1 MSRVYLAT
9 SAYIYLLLVNSKFI
23 VNRSVNIDQRNFTE
37 RNRAHLR
44 WHLTHTIPNPHPK
57 SDQESRSPSNFYSPT
72 TASLSHPKLSFFQD
86 FLERHSSS
94 DEDDDD
100 LGSRIAAA
108 AYAAED
114 VIETHIVDQID
125 QARSTSNRGVHIS
138 SVDWY
143 GGLER
148 VIQDMDLIRN
158 EVMEIKNIGAQ
169 HHDQLHTHSSVSI
182 ASVRPASKWQ
192 SNTAMAFDAVLIY
205 DVLDK
210 LTGQQ
215 HNLQVVSIVGMGGI
229 GKTTFAHNIYSNL
242 LIVQRF
248 DILAWVTISQEYSR
262 GSILQLLFQEIN
274 GSNHDLSEMSED
286 EIGERVRKELWDRRY
301 LIVMDDIWSIGAWDC
316 VKSFFPD
323 NNNGS
328 RIMITTRLSNLA
340 FELSTSQAIQMNF
353 LDGDKSWNLLCKI
366 VFGEELDC
374 PVELEDIGKEIARSC
389 RGLPL
394 SIVVVGGLLTKS
406 NRTRAHWEYILQNL
420 NSLINL
426 EDGEYC
432 LQILRT
438 SYKNL
443 PIHLKPCFLYMG
455 VLREYKK
462 IRVTKLIELWVAEGV
477 LRPNKDKRLEEVAEA
492 SDEDDDDLGSRIAA
506 AAYAAE
512 DVIETHIVDQIDQA
526 RSTSNRGVHISSV
539 DWYGGL
545 ERVIQDMD
553 LIRNEVM
560 EIKNIG
566 AQHHD
571 QLHTHSSVSIAS
583 VRPASKWQ
591 SNTAMAFDA
600 VLIYDV
606 LDKLT
611 GQQHNLQI
619 VSIVGMGGIEINGS
633 NHDLS
638 EMSEDEI
645 GERVRKEL
653 WDRRYLIVMDDIW
666 SIGAWDCVKS
676 FFPDNNNG
684 SRIMIT
690 TRLSNLAFELS
701 TSQAIQM
708 NFLDG
713 DKSWNLLCK
722 IVFGEELDC
731 PVELEDIGKE
741 IARSCRGLPLSIV
754 VVGGLLTKSNRT
766 RAHWEYI
773 LQNLNSIINLE
784 DGEYCLQILRTRVL
798 RPNKDKRLEEVADAY
813 INELIDRNLILVDK
827 LRWNG
832 KVKVCKIHDL
842 LRDLC
847 LREAQKERFLYV
859 LNYQRD
865 LNIPQCMNMERRIC
879 THDNTEEKYS
889 PALES
894 AMHTRSLIST
904 SGWPELVQSHCFRLL
919 RVYSGDNCVHC
930 GLAFVEAIFQ
940 KVNLRFL
947 SIVLR
952 LPKLSRF
959 PSSWLILWNLQTL
972 KVDNRYCT
980 PIMAPSEI
988 WEMPL
993 LRHVIINGLELPDPV
1008 CGENDLITLEDLHTI
1023 SSVRNFRCSNVVIK
1037 IIPNIKTLKLQYTI
1051 SCGEAESYNNFGL
1064 NNFGQLPKL
1073 QSLNLFFDSTAILD
1087 GEIFQCYLMQ
1097 NLSLPHSLKK
1107 LTLGGTKLN
1116 WEEYM
1121 TKIGF
1126 NIVLLSFVNFMKK
1139 MKLTQ
1144 MKIKKKMKLTQ
1155 MKNSV
1160 ITKLALSCLHLQFQ
1174 NLVASAAAVGP
1185 GVAVSAD
1192 DEAEQH

>member
-1 MSRVYLAT
+1 MAT
-9 SAYIYLLLVNSKFI
+9 YAALLSLIHTLNHIKNHPRPPISI
-23 VNRSVNIDQRNFTE
+23 HQQQLHS
-37 RNRAHLR
+37 
-44 WHLTHTIPNPHPK
+44 LTQN
-57 SDQESRSPSNFYSPT
+57 
-72 TASLSHPKLSFFQD
+72 LSFFQD

-100 LGSRIAAA
+100 LGTRIAHA

-138 SVDWY
+138 SVALY

-182 ASVRPASKWQ
+182 ASVRHASKWQ
-192 SNTAMAFDAVLIY
+192 NNTAMAFDEVLIY

-432 LQILRT
+432 LQILLT

-455 VLREYKK
+455 ILREDKK
-462 IRVTKLIELWVAEGV
+462 IRVTKLVELWVAEGV

-492 SDEDDDDLGSRIAA
+492 
-506 AAYAAE
+506 Y
-512 DVIETHIVDQIDQA
+512 ID
-526 RSTSNRGVHISSV
+526 
-539 DWYGGL
+539 
-545 ERVIQDMD
+545 
-553 LIRNEVM
+553 
-560 EIKNIG
+560 
-566 AQHHD
+566 
-571 QLHTHSSVSIAS
+571 
-583 VRPASKWQ
+583 
-591 SNTAMAFDA
+591 
-600 VLIYDV
+600 
-606 LDKLT
+606 
-611 GQQHNLQI
+611 
-619 VSIVGMGGIEINGS
+619 
-633 NHDLS
+633 
-638 EMSEDEI
+638 
-645 GERVRKEL
+645 
-653 WDRRYLIVMDDIW
+653 
-666 SIGAWDCVKS
+666 
-676 FFPDNNNG
+676 
-684 SRIMIT
+684 
-690 TRLSNLAFELS
+690 
-701 TSQAIQM
+701 
-708 NFLDG
+708 
-713 DKSWNLLCK
+713 
-722 IVFGEELDC
+722 
-731 PVELEDIGKE
+731 
-741 IARSCRGLPLSIV
+741 
-754 VVGGLLTKSNRT
+754 
-766 RAHWEYI
+766 
-773 LQNLNSIINLE
+773 
-784 DGEYCLQILRTRVL
+784 
-798 RPNKDKRLEEVADAY
+798 
-813 INELIDRNLILVDK
+813 ELIDRNLIFVDE

-847 LREAQKERFLYV
+847 LREAKKQRFLRV
-859 LNYQRD
+859 LKHQQG
-865 LNIPQCMNMERRIC
+865 LNVPQCMNMERRIC
-879 THDNTEEKYS
+879 IHHKAAEEYS

-894 AMHTRSLIST
+894 ALLTRSLIST
-904 SGWPELVQSHCFRLL
+904 LGWPELVQSHCFRLL
-919 RVYSGDNCVHC
+919 RVYSGGNYMHC
-930 GLAFVEAIFQ
+930 GLAVVEAIF
-940 KVNLRFL
+940 KKANLRFL
-947 SIVLR
+947 NIVLR
-952 LPKLSRF
+952 LPQLSRF
-959 PSSWLILWNLQTL
+959 PSSWFLSWNLQTL
-972 KVDNRYCT
+972 KVFIPSCWL
-980 PIMAPSEI
+980 PIIAPSEI
-988 WEMPL
+988 WEMLL
-993 LRHVIINGLELPDPV
+993 LRHVVINGLELPDPL
-1008 CGENDLITLEDLHTI
+1008 CGENNVILEDLQTLSGI
-1023 SSVRNFRCSNVVIK
+1023 RNLKCSEAVTK
-1037 IIPNIKTLKLQYTI
+1037 RIPNIKKLKLQYKI
-1051 SCGEAESYNNFGL
+1051 SCGEAEYYNNFGL
-1064 NNFGQLPKL
+1064 NNFGHLPKL
-1073 QSLNLFFDSTAILD
+1073 QSLNLFFHHTTILSN
-1087 GEIFQCYLMQ
+1087 EIFQCYLMQ

-1107 LTLGGTKLN
+1107 LTLGGTGLK
-1116 WEEYM
+1116 WEECM
-1121 TKIGF
+1121 TKIGP
-1126 NIVLLSFVNFMKK
+1126 LPL
-1139 MKLTQ
+1139 
-1144 MKIKKKMKLTQ
+1144 
-1155 MKNSV
+1155 
-1160 ITKLALSCLHLQFQ
+1160 LQFLRLCNEACCGAEWETVEGQ
-1174 NLVASAAAVGP
+1174 FCSLKFLQIDECYGLSYWRTEDTHFPRLEHLVLRDLAVLEEIPLSIGDIPTLKSIRVDNCSTSAED
-1185 GVAVSAD
+1185 SAKLVI
-1192 DEAEQH
+1192 HKVPSSMMHYLM

>member
-1 MSRVYLAT
+1 MASYA
-9 SAYIYLLLVNSKFI
+9 ALLSLMHTLNQIKNHPRPPISI
-23 VNRSVNIDQRNFTE
+23 HQQ
-37 RNRAHLR
+37 HL
-44 WHLTHTIPNPHPK
+44 HSLTQN
-57 SDQESRSPSNFYSPT
+57 
-72 TASLSHPKLSFFQD
+72 LSFFQD

-100 LGSRIAAA
+100 LETRIAHA

-138 SVDWY
+138 SVNLY

-169 HHDQLHTHSSVSI
+169 HHDQLRTHSSVSI

-192 SNTAMAFDAVLIY
+192 SNTAMAFDEVLIY

-215 HNLQVVSIVGMGGI
+215 QNLQVVSIVGMGGI

-262 GSILQLLFQEIN
+262 GSILQVLFQEIN
-274 GSNHDLSEMSED
+274 GSNHDLSDMSED

-301 LIVMDDIWSIGAWDC
+301 LIVIDDLWSIEAWDC

-340 FELSTSQAIQMNF
+340 FELSTSQAFQMNF

-406 NRTRAHWEYILQNL
+406 NMTRAHWEYILQNL

-492 SDEDDDDLGSRIAA
+492 
-506 AAYAAE
+506 
-512 DVIETHIVDQIDQA
+512 
-526 RSTSNRGVHISSV
+526 
-539 DWYGGL
+539 
-545 ERVIQDMD
+545 
-553 LIRNEVM
+553 
-560 EIKNIG
+560 
-566 AQHHD
+566 
-571 QLHTHSSVSIAS
+571 
-583 VRPASKWQ
+583 
-591 SNTAMAFDA
+591 
-600 VLIYDV
+600 
-606 LDKLT
+606 
-611 GQQHNLQI
+611 
-619 VSIVGMGGIEINGS
+619 
-633 NHDLS
+633 
-638 EMSEDEI
+638 
-645 GERVRKEL
+645 
-653 WDRRYLIVMDDIW
+653 
-666 SIGAWDCVKS
+666 C
-676 FFPDNNNG
+676 
-684 SRIMIT
+684 
-690 TRLSNLAFELS
+690 
-701 TSQAIQM
+701 
-708 NFLDG
+708 
-713 DKSWNLLCK
+713 
-722 IVFGEELDC
+722 
-731 PVELEDIGKE
+731 
-741 IARSCRGLPLSIV
+741 
-754 VVGGLLTKSNRT
+754 
-766 RAHWEYI
+766 
-773 LQNLNSIINLE
+773 
-784 DGEYCLQILRTRVL
+784 
-798 RPNKDKRLEEVADAY
+798 

-847 LREAQKERFLYV
+847 LREAQKERFLYI

-879 THDNTEEKYS
+879 THDNTKEKYP

-894 AMHTRSLIST
+894 AFLTRSLIST
-904 SGWPELVQSHCFRLL
+904 IGWPEHVHSHCFRLL
-919 RVYSGDNCVHC
+919 RVYSGDNYIHC
-930 GLAFVEAIFQ
+930 GLAFVEAIF
-940 KVNLRFL
+940 KKANLRFL
-947 SIVLR
+947 SIFLR
-952 LPKLSRF
+952 LPQLSRF
-959 PSSWLILWNLQTL
+959 PSSWNLQTL
-972 KVDNRYCT
+972 KVFIPSCLV
-980 PIMAPSEI
+980 PIIAPSEI
-988 WEMPL
+988 WEMLL
-993 LRHVIINGLELPDPV
+993 LRHVEINGLELPDPL
-1008 CGENDLITLEDLHTI
+1008 CGENNVILEDLQTLSCI
-1023 SSVRNFRCSNVVIK
+1023 RNLKCSETVTK
-1037 IIPNIKTLKLQYTI
+1037 RIPNIKTLKLRYTI
-1051 SCGEAESYNNFGL
+1051 SCGEAEDYDNFGL
-1064 NNFGQLPKL
+1064 NNFGHLPKL
-1073 QSLNLFFDSTAILD
+1073 QSLNIFFDISAILD

-1121 TKIGF
+1121 TKIGS
-1126 NIVLLSFVNFMKK
+1126 LPL
-1139 MKLTQ
+1139 
-1144 MKIKKKMKLTQ
+1144 
-1155 MKNSV
+1155 
-1160 ITKLALSCLHLQFQ
+1160 LQFLRLCKDAFCGEEWETVEGQ
-1174 NLVASAAAVGP
+1174 FCSLKFLQIDACGDLRYWRTEDTHFPCLEHLVLRYLTVLEEIPLSIGDIPTLKSIRVDNCSTSAEDSVKIIKEEQLELGNTDLQLHI
-1185 GVAVSAD
+1185 SAD
-1192 DEAEQH
+1192 PIQNPIFLHAISYVNKVKNMFKHQREKYEGFLAVLNDYTAERMNVDGVIDTLKVLFKGHPSLILGFSIFLPEGSDEITLSDEEEEDASTLDEENQVNSDEEDQKEDEVDSDEE